1 MTLTELANNIVS
13 KLKSN
18 ELKRSDL
25 STYFDYC
32 ESNLQEVQQIDNSND
47 SKNAATPFLI
57 MLSNSDFTTNSYVWQ
72 TICSQAYY
80 SISYYLQKKILDEF
94 NVPKPEKLIEY
105 VELLNVRLMI
115 LLNGKQYFPD
125 LIFRIPN
132 NPNKSKYWSPLS
144 SSGMTDTKGFEDMV
158 MSDAGL
164 ISKYASSPIIGA
176 FQQEGL
182 KFANSVISGNPN
194 LLAKNT
200 IEELILKGQDLHVLF
215 FKYLDELLTRE
226 GRIDF
231 HSDDD

>member
-1 MTLTELANNIVS
+1 MV
-13 KLKSN
+13 
-18 ELKRSDL
+18 
-25 STYFDYC
+25 
-32 ESNLQEVQQIDNSND
+32 
-47 SKNAATPFLI
+47 
-57 MLSNSDFTTNSYVWQ
+57 
-72 TICSQAYY
+72 
-80 SISYYLQKKILDEF
+80 
-94 NVPKPEKLIEY
+94 
-105 VELLNVRLMI
+105 
-115 LLNGKQYFPD
+115 KQYFPD

-182 KFANSVISGNPN
+182 KFANSVIGDNQN
-194 LLAKNT
+194 LLGKNT
-200 IEELILKGQDLHVLF
+200 IEELILKGQNLHVLF